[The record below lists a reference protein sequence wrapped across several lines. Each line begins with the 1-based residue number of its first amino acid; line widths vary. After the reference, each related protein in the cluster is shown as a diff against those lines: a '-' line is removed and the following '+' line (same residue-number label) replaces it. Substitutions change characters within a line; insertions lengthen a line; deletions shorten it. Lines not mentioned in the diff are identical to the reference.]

1 MSHGTVVVV
10 GAGSA
15 AGQAVCAALVDA
27 GHSVAA
33 VDLREPDV
41 PGTRG
46 YAVDAT
52 DHDAVEALA
61 DSIRAEGPVAGLVH
75 LIGGWRGGKGLTDNT
90 DEDWAFLSSMLIDTL
105 RHTTRAFH
113 DALVPAQGRVV
124 IVSAEAAGKPTAGNA
139 NYATAKAAAEAWMQA
154 LADSFGDSGA
164 AAVTLVVKAL
174 LTPQMREAQPER
186 RFPGFTDVADLGA
199 EVARVVGSREDG
211 LNGAR
216 LPLSSPGPAS

>member
-1 MSHGTVVVV
+1 MSIVVV

-15 AGQAVCAALVDA
+15 AGRAVVDALVA
-27 GHSVAA
+27 SGQSVAA
-33 VDLREPDV
+33 VDLRV
-41 PGTRG
+41 PEIEGTTG

-52 DHDAVEALA
+52 DHSAVEALA
-61 DSIRAEGPVAGLVH
+61 EQIRETGPVTGLVH
-75 LIGGWRGGKGLTDNT
+75 LIGGWRGGKGFTDNS
-90 DEDWAFLSSMLIDTL
+90 DADWDFLSAMLIDTL

-113 DALVPAQGRVV
+113 DDLVASQGRVV

-174 LTPQMREAQPER
+174 LTPQMREESPER
-186 RFPGFTDVADLGA
+186 KFPGYTDVADLGTAIA
-199 EVARVVGSREDG
+199 ETVSGAHGNGERVAVGS
-211 LNGAR
+211 
-216 LPLSSPGPAS
+216 

>member
-1 MSHGTVVVV
+1 MSDGTVVVV

-15 AGQAVCAALVDA
+15 AGRAVCAALVAA
-27 GHSVAA
+27 GHAVAA
-33 VDLREPDV
+33 VDLVEPAV
-41 PGTRG
+41 PGTTP

-52 DHDAVEALA
+52 DRAAVESLA
-61 DSIRAEGPVAGLVH
+61 QTVRAQGPVAGLVH
-75 LIGGWRGGKGLTDNT
+75 LVGGWRGGKGLLENS
-90 DEDWAFLSSMLIDTL
+90 DEDWAFLSSMLVDTL

-113 DALVPAQGRVV
+113 DDVRSAGGRVV
-124 IVSAEAAGKPTAGNA
+124 IVSAEAAGRPTAGNA

-174 LTPQMREAQPER
+174 LTPQMREAHPER
-186 RFPGFTDVADLGA
+186 KFPGFTDVADLGL

-216 LPLSSPGPAS
+216 LPLSSAPAGS

>member
-1 MSHGTVVVV
+1 MSVVVV

-15 AGQAVCAALVDA
+15 AGRAVVHALVA
-27 GHSVAA
+27 SGQSVAA
-33 VDLREPDV
+33 VDLREPEIE
-41 PGTRG
+41 GATG

-52 DHDAVEALA
+52 DHAAVDALA
-61 DSIRAEGPVAGLVH
+61 ASIREQGPVTGLVH
-75 LIGGWRGGKGLTDNT
+75 LIGGWRGGKGFTDNG
-90 DEDWAFLSSMLIDTL
+90 DGDWDFLSAMLIDTL

-113 DALVPAQGRVV
+113 DDLVAARGRVV

-154 LADSFGDSGA
+154 LAHSFGDSGA

-174 LTPQMREAQPER
+174 LTPQMREESPEKK
-186 RFPGFTDVADLGA
+186 FPGYTDVADLGA
-199 EVARVVGSREDG
+199 EIARVVASREEG

-216 LPLSSPGPAS
+216 LPLNRPTAGS

>member
-1 MSHGTVVVV
+1 MSDGTVVVV

-15 AGQAVCAALVDA
+15 AGRAVVDA
-27 GHSVAA
+27 LLRSGRTVAA
-33 VDLREPDV
+33 VDLREPDIAGAT
-41 PGTRG
+41 P

-52 DHDAVEALA
+52 DRAAVEALA
-61 DSIRAEGPVAGLVH
+61 SSIRSTGPVAGLVH
-75 LIGGWRGGKGLTDNT
+75 LIGGWRGGKGFTDNS

-113 DALVPAQGRVV
+113 DDLRDAGGRVV

-174 LTPQMREAQPER
+174 VTPQMREAQPDR
-186 RFPGFTDVADLGA
+186 TFPGFTDVADLGA
-199 EVARVVGSREDG
+199 EIARVVGTAGAE

-216 LPLSSPGPAS
+216 LPLSSAPAGS

>member
-1 MSHGTVVVV
+1 MSNGTVVVV

-15 AGQAVCAALVDA
+15 AGRAVCAALVDA

-33 VDLREPDV
+33 VDLREPEV
-41 PGTRG
+41 PGTTS

-52 DHDAVEALA
+52 DHAAVSALA
-61 DSIRAEGPVAGLVH
+61 SSIASAGPVTGLVH
-75 LIGGWRGGKGLTDNT
+75 LIGGWRGGKGFTDNT

-113 DALVPAQGRVV
+113 DALLEAQGRVV
-124 IVSAEAAGKPTAGNA
+124 IVSAEAAAKPTAGNA

-154 LADSFGDSGA
+154 LAHSFGDSGA

-174 LTPQMREAQPER
+174 LTPQMREEQPDR
-186 RFPGFTDVADLGA
+186 TFPGYTDVADLGA
-199 EVARVVGSREDG
+199 EVARVVGSREEG

-216 LPLSSPGPAS
+216 LPLNRPTAGS

>member
-1 MSHGTVVVV
+1 MSVVVI

-15 AGQAVCAALVDA
+15 AGRAVCAALVDA

-41 PGTRG
+41 EGTRG

-52 DHDAVEALA
+52 DPAAVTALA
-61 DSIRAEGPVAGLVH
+61 ASVRAEGPVEGLVH
-75 LIGGWRGGKGLTDNT
+75 LIGGWRGGKGFTDNT
-90 DEDWAFLSSMLIDTL
+90 DEDWAFLSSMLVDTL

-113 DALVPAQGRVV
+113 DDLLSSGGRVV
-124 IVSAEAAGKPTAGNA
+124 IVSAEAAGSPTAGNA

-174 LTPQMREAQPER
+174 VTPQMREAQPER
-186 RFPGFTDVADLGA
+186 KFPGFTDVADLGA
-199 EVARVVGSREDG
+199 EIARVVGSREDG

-216 LPLSSPGPAS
+216 LPLSRPPAGT

>member
-1 MSHGTVVVV
+1 MSVVVV

-15 AGQAVCAALVDA
+15 AGQAVCAALVEA

-41 PGTRG
+41 PGTQG

-52 DHDAVEALA
+52 DPAAVAALA
-61 DSIRAEGPVAGLVH
+61 ASVSAGGPVEGLVH
-75 LIGGWRGGKGLTDNT
+75 LIGGWRGGKAFTDNT
-90 DEDWAFLSSMLIDTL
+90 DEDWAFLSSMLMDTL

-113 DALVPAQGRVV
+113 DAVRSSQGRVV
-124 IVSAEAAGKPTAGNA
+124 IVSAEAAGAPTAGNA
-139 NYATAKAAAEAWMQA
+139 NYATAKAAAEAWMQG
-154 LADSFGDSGA
+154 LADSFADSGA

-174 LTPQMREAQPER
+174 VTPQMREAQPER
-186 RFPGFTDVADLGA
+186 TFPGFTDVADLGA
-199 EVARVVGSREDG
+199 EIARVVGSREDG

-216 LPLSSPGPAS
+216 LPLSRPPAAS